1 MGRSKADL
9 PFGPERMLQ
18 RVVRIMSGVVSPVA
32 VVAARD
38 QKLLDLSEGVLIVH
52 DTDDWRGP
60 LAGLA
65 AGLGA
70 LRAESDAAYA
80 SSCDVPFLEAAFVR
94 ALISHLGEHD
104 LVMVRDGRYHHPL
117 TAVYRTRLASTIQE
131 LLDQDQSRP
140 VALLDCCDAMVVD
153 AEELRCV
160 DPGLDSLRNLNTPD
174 EYRAALREAGFGDPV
189 GGGESGT
196 QDEE

>member
-1 MGRSKADL
+1 M
-9 PFGPERMLQ
+9 
-18 RVVRIMSGVVSPVA
+18 
-32 VVAARD
+32 
-38 QKLLDLSEGVLIVH
+38 
-52 DTDDWRGP
+52 
-60 LAGLA
+60 
-65 AGLGA
+65 
-70 LRAESDAAYA
+70 
-80 SSCDVPFLEAAFVR
+80 PFLEAAFVR